1 MLRAGGS
8 WINDAK
14 DPRFKRMNGF
24 TILADQESRI
34 FKDWFYFISFQVYGK
49 VWIEEAVK
57 AITPALSCLGAPNI
71 N

>member
-24 TILADQESRI
+24 TILPDQESRI

-49 VWIEEAVK
+49 V
-57 AITPALSCLGAPNI
+57 
-71 N
+71 